1 MIDKKLMLL
10 PGIKKILII
19 LTGLAL
25 LQAVAIVGQ
34 ACFLSTSIVNLW
46 SGAGITAQIKWVL
59 LFFLCFAIRHLVNF
73 YREEL
78 LDKYSAEQ
86 AGKIREKLLNKV
98 FRLGPL
104 VIQSTGTGNTTT
116 MALEGIDQVEDYL
129 HLILAK
135 VTTLMI
141 VPWIVLAAIFYYDWE
156 SAAFLLGIFPVIIIF
171 MIVLGYAAQSRAD
184 RQYAS
189 YQMLSNHFVDS
200 LRGIDTLKYF
210 GLSKDYANSIFKT
223 SEKFRKATL
232 NTLKIAIL
240 STFALDFFTTLSIAV
255 VAVFLGLR
263 LIDGHMI
270 LYPALTILILSPE
283 YFLPIRD
290 FSSDYHATLNGK
302 NALSAI
308 DKILDISE
316 SVISPIAINR
326 WSNSSRLEIDK
337 LSFSYV
343 ENEPALKKIDF
354 LVTGYKKVGIIGLSG
369 SGKSTLINILSGF
382 LNPDESLVRFNNE
395 ETTSFAQKNWQKQL
409 IYIPQN
415 PYIFKGTLRDNI
427 IFYQPNSTAK
437 QIEQAVNIV
446 GLTELV
452 SELPNGLDTQIG
464 EGARALSGGQ
474 AQRIALAR
482 AFLDKQRKILLFDE
496 PTAHL
501 DIETEVELKER
512 MLPLM
517 ENHLVFFATHRLH
530 WMREMDLILVMDKG
544 RIVEAGTL
552 DELRKSNGAFA
563 ELTKSLRR
571 I

>member
-1 MIDKKLMLL
+1 MIDKKLMML
-10 PGIKKILII
+10 PGIKKVLVI

-25 LQAVAIVGQ
+25 MQAVAIVGQ
-34 ACFLSTSIVNLW
+34 ACFLSTAIVGLW
-46 SGAGITAQIKWVL
+46 SGNEIGNQVKWIL

-73 YREEL
+73 YREGL
-78 LDKYSAEQ
+78 LDDYAAEQ
-86 AGKIREKLLNKV
+86 AGKIRGKLLNKV
-98 FRLGPL
+98 FHLGPI
-104 VIQSTGTGNTTT
+104 VIQSNGTGNTTT

-141 VPWIVLAAIFYYDWE
+141 VPWVVLVAIFYFDWE

-210 GLSKDYANSIFKT
+210 GLSKNYANSIFKT

-263 LIDGHMI
+263 LIDNHMI

-302 NALSAI
+302 NALNAI
-308 DKILDISE
+308 NKILDVSE
-316 SVISPIAINR
+316 PPILPVPVTK
-326 WSNSSRLEIDK
+326 WSNSSQLE
-337 LSFSYV
+337 LSNLNFSYT
-343 ENEPALKKIDF
+343 ENKPALKRIN
-354 LVTGYKKVGIIGLSG
+354 LAVSGYKKVGIIGLSG

-382 LNPDESLVRFNNE
+382 
-395 ETTSFAQKNWQKQL
+395 
-409 IYIPQN
+409 
-415 PYIFKGTLRDNI
+415 
-427 IFYQPNSTAK
+427 
-437 QIEQAVNIV
+437 
-446 GLTELV
+446 
-452 SELPNGLDTQIG
+452 
-464 EGARALSGGQ
+464 
-474 AQRIALAR
+474 
-482 AFLDKQRKILLFDE
+482 
-496 PTAHL
+496 
-501 DIETEVELKER
+501 
-512 MLPLM
+512 
-517 ENHLVFFATHRLH
+517 
-530 WMREMDLILVMDKG
+530 
-544 RIVEAGTL
+544 
-552 DELRKSNGAFA
+552 
-563 ELTKSLRR
+563 
-571 I
+571 